1 MATAGREKST
11 PLAHTGVAVT
21 TRRKSIQGEVMAR
34 ACELRFGDDEAD
46 MKNQ

>member
-1 MATAGREKST
+1 MTTAGREKPT

-34 ACELRFGDDEAD
+34 AFKLRFWDGEAN
-46 MKNQ
+46 MEN